1 MDGRPLAVTP
11 GLFARRGALAGA
23 MRKKYTSALRHLRP
37 FGQASAAR
45 RGVMLLL
52 ALGAAACRASGD
64 GFVDPQPRFPLGGGF
79 RRLTYNLGPDLTPVW
94 SADGKSVSYAAMGLP
109 PAAADQWLRVAV
121 PVEGGTAVEEAAGY
135 PSPFGTE
142 ALPVARAPV
151 GTRAAVGFLF
161 TSGRLC
167 PCGVE
172 PWPTVSDL
180 EVVIVD
186 LPVPLQSPSSLPTL
200 SLTLAGL
207 QFADSLGLGLVRVLF
222 TPVFAR
228 RRDDRAAAFGP
239 SWSPDGTRL
248 VVSDGDR
255 LWIWEVSTDAFAMV
269 PGVSDA
275 GFPHW
280 SPDGTRI
287 AFAHYA
293 RDSVRTSACVFIF
306 FGAPACYASHT
317 TTTTIAPDVWV
328 VAPDGAGLTRVG
340 LGEEAA
346 WLPAS
351 NALLVRRGTGLVL
364 VDLSTGVE
372 QPIAG
377 TAGAAEP
384 AVSADGRRAAYVS
397 RATGNQDVWTVDLS
411 P

>member
-1 MDGRPLAVTP
+1 MA
-11 GLFARRGALAGA
+11 
-23 MRKKYTSALRHLRP
+23 
-37 FGQASAAR
+37 
-45 RGVMLLL
+45 LL
-52 ALGAAACRASGD
+52 ALGAAACRASDD
-64 GFVDPQPRFPLGGGF
+64 GFVAPKPRFPLDGGF

-109 PAAADQWLRVAV
+109 PAAVDQWSRVAV

-135 PSPFGTE
+135 PLPFGTE

-161 TSGRLC
+161 TSGRIC
-167 PCGVE
+167 PCSVD

-180 EVVIVD
+180 EVLLVD

-200 SLTLAGL
+200 SLALAGL
-207 QFADSLGLGLVRVLF
+207 QFADSLGLDLVRVF
-222 TPVFAR
+222 FNPVFAR
-228 RRDDRAAAFGP
+228 RRDDRAGAFGP

-248 VVSDGDR
+248 VASDGDR
-255 LWIWEVSTDAFAMV
+255 LWIWEASTDALVMV

-293 RDSVRTSACVFIF
+293 RDSVRTSACVFVF
-306 FGAPACYASHT
+306 FSEPACYASHT
-317 TTTTIAPDVWV
+317 TVTTISPDVWV

-364 VDLSTGVE
+364 VDLTTGVE

-384 AVSADGRRAAYVS
+384 AVSADGRRAAYVT